1 MSETVPGPNPDLT
14 CVLPCCGNDTVAYQ
28 PTDKPSLQQL
38 FSNKRNFQPGWYK
51 RFPWLAFAYQER
63 KYFACIVVMLQK
75 KTLDYKLF
83 SKTGEQQTAF
93 TESGY

>member
-1 MSETVPGPNPDLT
+1 MSEEVETVPGPNPDLT

-75 KTLDYKLF
+75 NTRL
-83 SKTGEQQTAF
+83 
-93 TESGY
+93 